1 VKIEVKSTEVIEK
14 KGTSQKGKPYS
25 IREQHAYIDI
35 GKSYP
40 VEVTIALDNGMSA
53 FSPGIYEITPKCFYV
68 KSFGQVGVDL
78 SKIQPKS
85 TLLNTRTA

>member
-1 VKIEVKSTEVIEK
+1 MKIEVKTTEVKEK

-25 IREQHAYIDI
+25 IREQSAYLDI
-35 GKSYP
+35 GKAYP

-53 FSPGIYEITPKCFYV
+53 FSPGIYEITTKCFFV
-68 KSFGQVGVDL
+68 KSFGQIGVDL